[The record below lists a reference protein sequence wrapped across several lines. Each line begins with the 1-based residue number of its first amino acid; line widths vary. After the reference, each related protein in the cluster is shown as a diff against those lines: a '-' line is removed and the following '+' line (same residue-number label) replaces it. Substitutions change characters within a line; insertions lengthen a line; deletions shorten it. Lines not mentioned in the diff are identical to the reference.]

1 MCNLKFIRW
10 IVVAAFVTSLWSM
23 TGRLYAASF
32 VPRIESIPCWFEASP
47 EMNVRCL
54 KMHVAQTRG
63 AKSSRAIEFPV
74 VILQT
79 QSEHRSKDAVLIP
92 GGGGPGSAIGL
103 TQHGVEG
110 LWRSSDWILEGGRDV
125 VLIDP
130 RGVGLAKPNLAC
142 HEFVT
147 LVPLLW
153 RQHHTSTE
161 ELALTLQ
168 AYQRCKQRLELESVD
183 LNAFHTDATAIDI
196 EELRRLLEIEQWNIY
211 GTSYGANVALVVAQ
225 RYPLRVRSLIL
236 DSFQPPDARFFD
248 DYTQTVGTAFEQL
261 FEQCRKTVD
270 CARDYPDLKPVLVK
284 LVAQADAKPLQLMV
298 AHPYTLEPFPVVV
311 SGTGLLSLIRS
322 ALYNEDDIAG
332 LPEVIFALMRGSTD
346 LLAPLLRESLRDDL
360 YQTYSDGVHLSAN
373 CREEVPFNDMHAAM
387 RQANNHP
394 YARDLILSVLEYYQ
408 AVCQLWDVI
417 PATAESV
424 HPAKIDIPALVLSGS
439 LDPVTPAKWSAQSRG
454 RFSPLYRH
462 EFAGV
467 AHDVIAATYC
477 AAIVAARFLDDPK
490 QDPLVHSCLKE
501 DRRIRFRL
509 LPH

>member
-1 MCNLKFIRW
+1 MCNLKLIRW
-10 IVVAAFVTSLWSM
+10 IIAAVLATGLWSM

-32 VPRIESIPCWFEASP
+32 APRLETVPCWFDVGS
-47 EMNVRCL
+47 EMKLRCL

-63 AKSSRAIEFPV
+63 AKPSRAVEFPV

-79 QSEHRSKDAVLIP
+79 QSEHRYKDAVLIP

-103 TQHGVEG
+103 TQHGVER
-110 LWRSSDWILEGGRDV
+110 LWRSSDWMLEGGRDV
-125 VLIDP
+125 VLMDP
-130 RGVGLAKPNLAC
+130 RGVGLAQPNLAC
-142 HEFVT
+142 HEFGV
-147 LVPLLW
+147 LVPQLW
-153 RQHHTSTE
+153 SQYHTSTE
-161 ELALTLQ
+161 ELAVTLQ
-168 AYQRCKQRLELESVD
+168 AYQRCKERLEHENID

-225 RYPLRVRSLIL
+225 RYPQRVRSLIL

-248 DYTQTVGTAFEQL
+248 DYTQTVSTAFEQL
-261 FEQCRKTVD
+261 FEQCRITTD
-270 CARDYPDLKPVLVK
+270 CARDYPDLKQVLVK
-284 LVAQADAKPLQLMV
+284 LIAQADTKPLQLVV

-332 LPEVIFALMRGSTD
+332 LPEIILALSRGSTD
-346 LLAPLLRESLRDDL
+346 LLAPLVREGLRDDL
-360 YQTYSDGVHLSAN
+360 DQTYSDGVHLSAN
-373 CREEVPFNDMHAAM
+373 CREEVPFNDMPAAM

-408 AVCQLWDVI
+408 AVCQLWDVV
-417 PATAESV
+417 PAITESV
-424 HPAKIDIPALVLSGS
+424 HPAKIDIPALVLSGT

-462 EFAGV
+462 EFTGV

-490 QDPLVHSCLKE
+490 RDPLGHSCLKE

>member
-1 MCNLKFIRW
+1 ML
-10 IVVAAFVTSLWSM
+10 TTGLLSM
-23 TGRLYAASF
+23 SGRLSAASF
-32 VPRIESIPCWFEASP
+32 VPRLESVPCWFEASS
-47 EMNVRCL
+47 EMKVRCL
-54 KMHVAQTRG
+54 KMYVAQTRG
-63 AKSSRAIEFPV
+63 AKPSGAVEFPI

-103 TQHGVEG
+103 TQHGVER
-110 LWRSSDWILEGGRDV
+110 LWRSSDWMLEGGRDV

-130 RGVGLAKPNLAC
+130 RGVGLAQPNLAC

-147 LVPLLW
+147 LVPQLW
-153 RQHHTSTE
+153 SRHHTSAE
-161 ELALTLQ
+161 ELALTLV
-168 AYQRCKQRLELESVD
+168 AYQHCKKRLEQDHVD

-225 RYPLRVRSLIL
+225 HYPQRVRSLIL
-236 DSFQPPDARFFD
+236 DSFQPPDARFFN
-248 DYTQTVGTAFEQL
+248 DYPQTVGTAFEQL
-261 FEQCRKTVD
+261 FEQCRTTAD
-270 CARDYPDLKPVLVK
+270 CARDYPDLKQVFVK
-284 LVAQADAKPLQLMV
+284 LVAQTDAKPLQLVV

-332 LPEVIFALMRGSTD
+332 LPEVIFALTRGSTD
-346 LLAPLLRESLRDDL
+346 LLAPLVREGLRDDL
-360 YQTYSDGVHLSAN
+360 DQTYSDGVHLSAN
-373 CREEVPFNDMHAAM
+373 CREEVPFNDMHTAM
-387 RQANNHP
+387 HQADSHP

-408 AVCQLWDVI
+408 TVCQLWDVL
-417 PATAESV
+417 PAAEETV
-424 HPAKIDIPALVLSGS
+424 HPAKVDVPALVLSGT

-454 RFSPLYRH
+454 RFSPLYRQ

-477 AAIVAARFLDDPK
+477 AAIVAARFLEDPK
-490 QDPLVHSCLKE
+490 QDPLGHSCLKE